1 MTVSL
6 NIARR
11 KLQNP
16 EQIQKCEKTYV
27 ISQET
32 LNRVFRILFFI
43 EQKDVVETMQLD
55 QQNKSIQMISRVL
68 HKIENLPL
76 NDQITA

>member
-1 MTVSL
+1 VTVSL

-55 QQNKSIQMISRVL
+55 QQKKSIQMISRVL